1 MTVKTFY
8 EQMCGRFGK
17 EKTDSY
23 LQDVFKVA
31 IGKPTF
37 EAMEKMGLPADTM
50 PEKSTFEGML
60 KVVKEYFESTEN

>member
-8 EQMCGRFGK
+8 DQMCSRFGK

-23 LQDVFKVA
+23 LQDIFKVA
-31 IGKPTF
+31 IGKPTSKT
-37 EAMEKMGLPADTM
+37 MEEMGLPADTM

-60 KVVKEYFESTEN
+60 RTVKEYFEDTEN

>member
-1 MTVKTFY
+1 MSD
-8 EQMCGRFGK
+8 RFGK
-17 EKTDSY
+17 EKTDAY
-23 LQDVFKVA
+23 LQDIFKVA

-60 KVVKEYFESTEN
+60 KVVAEYFKDSEN